1 MIDLKVYIFIKEIF
15 IMNLAVIDIGGTTI
29 KIATWKDNKLQ
40 NKHAVDTPKDL
51 DTFYTVLTD
60 EVNKIKENTNIKGV
74 AISAPGAVNQKT
86 GIIGGTSALPYIHNF
101 KIVDELEKRFELPVS
116 IENDANSAALG
127 ELAEGA
133 GKGSDSMAF
142 FVIGTGIG
150 GAIIINQ
157 KVWHGAH
164 LFGGEFGYMGIGTKS
179 VSDLASPVAM
189 ANRYN
194 ERTGKKFDGKT
205 VFALADEDDPVAS
218 DERQTLI
225 HSLALAIYNVQQSFD
240 PEKIVIGGGI
250 SNNPELIP
258 LLNREIDYIRKQVNP
273 ASIKPEIVLCSLKSN
288 ANLRGAVADFEQEH

>member
-1 MIDLKVYIFIKEIF
+1 
-15 IMNLAVIDIGGTTI
+15 MNLAAIDIGGTTI
-29 KIATWKDNKLQ
+29 KIATWKDGKLQ
-40 NKHAVDTPKDL
+40 NKHAVDTPQDL
-51 DTFYTVLTD
+51 ETFYTVLTD
-60 EVNKIKENTNIKGV
+60 EVNKIKEDTKIEGV
-74 AISAPGAVNQKT
+74 AISSPGAVNQKT

-101 KIVDELEKRFELPVS
+101 KIVDELEKRFGLPVS

-157 KVWHGAH
+157 KVWTVLISSAVN
-164 LFGGEFGYMGIGTKS
+164 LATWVLDTKS
-179 VSDLASPVAM
+179 LSELASPVAM

-194 ERTGKKFDGKT
+194 ERTGKKLDGKT

-250 SNNPELIP
+250 SNNPKLIP
-258 LLNREIDYIRKQVNP
+258 LLNQEIDHIRNQVNP
-273 ASIKPEIVLCSLKSN
+273 SSIKPEIVLCSLKSD
-288 ANLRGAVADFEQEH
+288 ANLRGAVADFEQTR

>member
-1 MIDLKVYIFIKEIF
+1 M
-15 IMNLAVIDIGGTTI
+15 
-29 KIATWKDNKLQ
+29 
-40 NKHAVDTPKDL
+40 
-51 DTFYTVLTD
+51 
-60 EVNKIKENTNIKGV
+60 
-74 AISAPGAVNQKT
+74 
-86 GIIGGTSALPYIHNF
+86 
-101 KIVDELEKRFELPVS
+101 
-116 IENDANSAALG
+116 ENDANSAALG

-133 GKGSDSMAF
+133 GKNCDSMAF

-150 GAIIINQ
+150 GALIINQ

-164 LFGGEFGYMGIGTKS
+164 LFGGEFGYMVIGTES

-189 ANRYN
+189 AKRYN
-194 ERTGKKFDGKT
+194 KRTGKKLDRKT

-258 LLNREIDYIRKQVNP
+258 LLNQEIEKLRKQFNP
-273 ASIKPEIVLCSLKSN
+273 DSIKPEIVLCKLKSD
-288 ANLRGAVADFEQEH
+288 ANLRGAVANFEQIHH

>member
-1 MIDLKVYIFIKEIF
+1 MDL
-15 IMNLAVIDIGGTTI
+15 AAIDIGGTTI
-29 KIATWKDNKLQ
+29 KIATWKDGKLQ
-40 NKHAVDTPKDL
+40 DKHAVNTPKDL
-51 DTFYTVLTD
+51 NIFYDILTA
-60 EVNKIKENTNIKGV
+60 EVNKIKQNTKIKGV
-74 AISAPGAVNQKT
+74 AISSPGAVDQKN
-86 GIIGGTSALPYIHNF
+86 GIIGGSSALPYIHNF
-101 KIVDELEKRFELPVS
+101 KIVDELKKRFELPVS

-142 FVIGTGIG
+142 FVIGTGIV

-164 LFGGEFGYMGIGTKS
+164 LFGGEFGYMSIGTKS

-194 ERTGKKFDGKT
+194 ERTGKKLDGKT

-240 PEKIVIGGGI
+240 PDKIVIGGGI

-288 ANLRGAVADFEQEH
+288 ANLRGAVADFEQAH

>member
-1 MIDLKVYIFIKEIF
+1 MDL
-15 IMNLAVIDIGGTTI
+15 AAIDIGGTTI
-29 KIATWKDNKLQ
+29 KIATWKDGKLQ
-40 NKHAVDTPKDL
+40 DKHAVNTPKDL
-51 DTFYTVLTD
+51 NIFYDILNA
-60 EVNKIKENTNIKGV
+60 EVNKIKQNTKIKGV
-74 AISAPGAVNQKT
+74 AISSPGAVDQKN
-86 GIIGGTSALPYIHNF
+86 GIIGGSSALPYIHNF
-101 KIVDELEKRFELPVS
+101 KIVDELKKRFELPVS

-164 LFGGEFGYMGIGTKS
+164 LFGGEFGYMSIGTKS

-194 ERTGKKFDGKT
+194 ERTGKKLDGKT

-240 PEKIVIGGGI
+240 PDKIVIGGGI

-288 ANLRGAVADFEQEH
+288 ANLRGAVADFEQAH

>member
-1 MIDLKVYIFIKEIF
+1 
-15 IMNLAVIDIGGTTI
+15 
-29 KIATWKDNKLQ
+29 
-40 NKHAVDTPKDL
+40 
-51 DTFYTVLTD
+51 LTA
-60 EVNKIKENTNIKGV
+60 EVNKIKQNTKIKGV

-101 KIVDELEKRFELPVS
+101 KIVDELKKRFELPVS

-194 ERTGKKFDGKT
+194 ERTGKKLDGKT

-240 PEKIVIGGGI
+240 PDKIVIGGGI

-288 ANLRGAVADFEQEH
+288 ANLRGAVADFEQAH